1 MSMLNGY
8 TDTVRATT
16 ITRYLVRLFISRF
29 LFVLILLV
37 AILQALDLL
46 NKSDDILA
54 VDGAGWASIANYILL
69 RAPQLASQF
78 TPFAA
83 LLATLITLGSLNQ
96 SSEIV
101 VMRAAGLSTHRILFP
116 LGIACA
122 IIFVAHLLLHEAFV
136 VKASARLDF
145 WERNNYAVDL
155 ELRPNSQKE
164 IWIQEDEKVI
174 NARWITQTVDSII
187 LDKVTVYEKNDDG
200 QLDSTATAEFASY
213 RNGKWTLFDVLR
225 VNANDLST
233 SASESEPWNVTLPPD
248 KLAALALK
256 PEWTYLATLFQNIRQ
271 FREAGLSTDDLDL
284 AWFQRFSGPAASL
297 VMPLMGAVAGFGV
310 HRHGALLLR
319 IIIGAALGF
328 SYFVSENFMLAMG
341 QFGVTPPLVSAFA
354 PLSFTLLCGFS
365 ILFFTEE

>member
-1 MSMLNGY
+1 MFNSY
-8 TDTVRATT
+8 PETVRATT
-16 ITRYLVRLFISRF
+16 ITRYLVRQFLLRF

-37 AILQALDLL
+37 SILQALDLL
-46 NKSDDILA
+46 NKSDDILE
-54 VDGAGWASIANYILL
+54 VDGAGWSSIANYIML

-83 LLATLITLGSLNQ
+83 LLATLITLGTLNQ
-96 SSEIV
+96 NSEIV

-116 LGIACA
+116 LGMACA
-122 IIFVAHLLLHEAFV
+122 IIFVFHLLLHEAFV
-136 VKASARLDF
+136 VKSSARLDF
-145 WERNNYAVDL
+145 WERNDFAVDL
-155 ELRPNSQKE
+155 ELKPDSQQE
-164 IWIQEDEKVI
+164 IWLQEGETVI

-187 LDKVTVYEKNDDG
+187 LDKVTVYEK
-200 QLDSTATAEFASY
+200 DSKGLLQGTASAEFASY
-213 RNGKWTLFDVLR
+213 RNGQWTLFDVFR
-225 VNANDLST
+225 FDANDLST
-233 SASESEPWNVTLPPD
+233 RTTESEAWQVNLRPD

-256 PEWTYLATLFQNIRQ
+256 PEWTYLATLMQNIRQ
-271 FREAGLSTDDLDL
+271 FRKAGLSTRDLDL

-328 SYFVSENFMLAMG
+328 SYFVAENFMIAMG
-341 QFGVTPPLVSAFA
+341 QFGVMPPVVSTFA
-354 PLSFTLLCGFS
+354 PLVFTLLCGFS